1 MLVTRRVHVCFGNVT
16 RVLHS
21 ASGISRPRNPFL
33 EPENAFRVREIRF

>member
-21 ASGISRPRNPFL
+21 ASGHFAPAKSLPGTGKCVSRP
-33 EPENAFRVREIRF
+33 